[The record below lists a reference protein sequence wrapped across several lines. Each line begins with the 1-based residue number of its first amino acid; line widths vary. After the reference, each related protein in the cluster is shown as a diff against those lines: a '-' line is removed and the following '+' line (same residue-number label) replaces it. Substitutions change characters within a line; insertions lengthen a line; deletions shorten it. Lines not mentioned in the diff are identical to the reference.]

1 MAGLNPEEPRDTQRS
16 RFTAS
21 QFLNPLAIVIA
32 GVMLS
37 GAIVWSGRQPLQVVA
52 PQAGVPSSVA
62 PAVAPQVPA
71 DIAKVNLT
79 GEPIIGDPKAPV
91 VMAYW
96 FDYQCPFCHQEEEDV
111 LPQIISDYV
120 DTGKIRMVFK
130 DYAFLGPDSQT
141 AALAAR
147 AVWQIAPDKFEQWH
161 KAMFDQQGAENSGWA
176 QKTNILALT
185 MKIPGIDANQVD
197 MLMTSQAAT
206 YNAAMQADAAEGNA
220 IGVGGTPSILVGKQM
235 FVGVQSYETLKAAI
249 DAVLAGR

>member
-1 MAGLNPEEPRDTQRS
+1 
-16 RFTAS
+16 
-21 QFLNPLAIVIA
+21 
-32 GVMLS
+32 
-37 GAIVWSGRQPLQVVA
+37 
-52 PQAGVPSSVA
+52 
-62 PAVAPQVPA
+62 
-71 DIAKVNLT
+71 
-79 GEPIIGDPKAPV
+79 
-91 VMAYW
+91 
-96 FDYQCPFCHQEEEDV
+96 
-111 LPQIISDYV
+111 
-120 DTGKIRMVFK
+120 MVFK

-249 DAVLAGR
+249 DAVLL